1 MKKQTDNLYIQL
13 LIASRL
19 INESFQKTT
28 FNEMIDVVKQSNIQ
42 EETLKEALA
51 MMLSRGLIEHVF
63 KGSEILYSITEFGT
77 YFFNQL
83 RNTNHQVDSL
93 FKG

>member
-1 MKKQTDNLYIQL
+1 MNK
-13 LIASRL
+13 
-19 INESFQKTT
+19 SFQKTT
-28 FNEMIDVVKQSNIQ
+28 FNEMIDVVKQSNNQ
-42 EETLKEALA
+42 EETLKEGLA